1 MINISSLKK
10 FLPFK
15 SKLDKFYKKID
26 FIFLNKTAIR
36 PHEVKDFEFWMYL
49 GNLLISL
56 NPKVILELGSG
67 KSTILFSDYSF
78 KKDGV
83 FFESVEQ
90 NYFYVKKIKKALRNS
105 FLPNNYIKHVPLVRG
120 WYDINKISKKK
131 YDFIF
136 VDGPTAGVFAKNSR
150 SNKIALD
157 FLKKHIDSCKVIIFD
172 DSQRLHEQCLIKDLD
187 IDANSFNFIDI
198 NCYKNYPQTRMR
210 IYFKKELENI
220 VYRNAN
226 LASNIL

>member
-67 KSTILFSDYSF
+67 KSTILFF
-78 KKDGV
+78 
-83 FFESVEQ
+83 
-90 NYFYVKKIKKALRNS
+90 
-105 FLPNNYIKHVPLVRG
+105 
-120 WYDINKISKKK
+120 
-131 YDFIF
+131 
-136 VDGPTAGVFAKNSR
+136 
-150 SNKIALD
+150 
-157 FLKKHIDSCKVIIFD
+157 
-172 DSQRLHEQCLIKDLD
+172 
-187 IDANSFNFIDI
+187 
-198 NCYKNYPQTRMR
+198 
-210 IYFKKELENI
+210 
-220 VYRNAN
+220 
-226 LASNIL
+226 